1 MSRKQLKNLR
11 SGDKVVLRP
20 DLFMGNESD
29 RTFCVGHNHFGV
41 LHGLLDGSMYR
52 VSYNDVEKVLG

>member
-1 MSRKQLKNLR
+1 MSRKELKRLT

-20 DLFMGNESD
+20 DLFMGNETE

-41 LHGLLDGSMYR
+41 LHGLLDGHVYR
-52 VSYNDVEKVLG
+52 VSYNDVERVLG

>member
-1 MSRKQLKNLR
+1 MTRKELKRLK

-20 DLFMGNESD
+20 DIFMGDVFE

-41 LHGLLDGSMYR
+41 LHGLLDGHVYR
-52 VSYNDVEKVLG
+52 VSYNDVERMI